1 MKDIRAIIKKMDF
14 FADLDDKALSEIS
27 SRFTIENYLAGETIF
42 EEFAAGDSFYI
53 IISGEVE
60 INKHIGKTV
69 ESTQAQLDI
78 LKAHSYF
85 GEMALVDDFP
95 RSATVRAHT
104 NATLLKMTK
113 NVFIDLCMH
122 YPMLLFNL
130 MKTISHRLRSTNQKF
145 VEIVDR
151 MIKESRMAAIGT
163 AASKIVHDI
172 KTPITVMILTAELI
186 STMYEE
192 TGEFTKKIISQAKEL
207 DAMIREILDFA
218 KGEQS
223 SLTLKEV
230 NIDKFFDDLMNIMDA
245 IAVSREINLTYIN
258 KVKQTVVF
266 DESRIKRCLSNLI
279 KNALEAIDEGES
291 VHVLAVIENNYL
303 KISVQ
308 DTGDGIPEDLIDS
321 LFEPFITKGK
331 KGGTGLGLA
340 ISKKI
345 IEDHK
350 GKLTVSNTP
359 NSGACFTMYIPL
371 IKDS

>member
-1 MKDIRAIIKKMDF
+1 
-14 FADLDDKALSEIS
+14 
-27 SRFTIENYLAGETIF
+27 
-42 EEFAAGDSFYI
+42 
-53 IISGEVE
+53 
-60 INKHIGKTV
+60 
-69 ESTQAQLDI
+69 
-78 LKAHSYF
+78 
-85 GEMALVDDFP
+85 
-95 RSATVRAHT
+95 
-104 NATLLKMTK
+104 
-113 NVFIDLCMH
+113 
-122 YPMLLFNL
+122 
-130 MKTISHRLRSTNQKF
+130 
-145 VEIVDR
+145 
-151 MIKESRMAAIGT
+151 
-163 AASKIVHDI
+163 
-172 KTPITVMILTAELI
+172 
-186 STMYEE
+186 
-192 TGEFTKKIISQAKEL
+192 
-207 DAMIREILDFA
+207 
-218 KGEQS
+218 
-223 SLTLKEV
+223 
-230 NIDKFFDDLMNIMDA
+230 MNIMDA